1 MSIDIREKGNFEVTV
16 FLVNNPIGAPTR
28 IFFTEQEAKQ
38 QLLDDFLTFQEK
50 STIDLVPLFITQEA
64 LKRLNILMARELE
77 DKKTKKSYKWNLIL
91 YFFYD
96 ILKLSFKGYKTLF
109 M

>member
-1 MSIDIREKGNFEVTV
+1 MNIDIREKGNFEVTV

-50 STIDLVPLFITQEA
+50 STIDLVPLFVTPEA
-64 LKRLNILMARELE
+64 LKRLNLLLVKELE
-77 DKKTKKSYKWNLIL
+77 NNKTKKKKK
-91 YFFYD
+91 D
-96 ILKLSFKGYKTLF
+96 
-109 M
+109 